1 MPTSIR
7 RRVIKSGLAP
17 VPKLS
22 YGYNSWCGGRAVE
35 CGGLL
40 NRCTGK
46 TVPGVRIPPAP
57 VLFLSECRLDEA
69 RPWVRKVKDVQAH
82 LLRQIC
88 AKANS
93 SNTISHRV

>member
-1 MPTSIR
+1 M
-7 RRVIKSGLAP
+7 KSGLAP
-17 VPKLS
+17 APKLS
-22 YGYNSWCGGRAVE
+22 YGSYSWCGGRAVE

-57 VLFLSECRLDEA
+57 VLLLTECCLDEA
-69 RPWVRKVKDVQAH
+69 RPCIRKIKDVQAH
-82 LLRQIC
+82 LLSQIR
-88 AKANS
+88 AKSNS